1 MVPSPGDAN
10 ESETGTSDRPN
21 SFGWHVSRVADRFV
35 DLLVFALVPLLT
47 ALSNTGN
54 VRQTLSQYRGFSINL
69 EFAFPSALLDL
80 WSLTTPP
87 EPAPEIGTDDLY
99 GPPTG
104 GPTDGP
110 TGTASP
116 TGLEEQTGPGGTD
129 LTVDTPFGIVADS
142 LEPIGLAIIPVIV
155 IGALVY
161 VVLLAVLQAVY
172 VGGID
177 RRLETNRIEPIA
189 CVLRYAPRF
198 VLYNLVILGGIALL
212 LPILLVS
219 PLFLLVVFP
228 AMFVLGYL
236 FYAVP
241 FLFVVDDARFL
252 EAFSRSL
259 EFAIGNGSYFWFAV
273 WHVVTAVVASFV
285 LSILVSIGGPIGLI
299 LAIGFATPLGLML
312 TATTVSFLH
321 ELVELEG
328 QSQWATQ

>member
-1 MVPSPGDAN
+1 MVPSPGNAD
-10 ESETGTSDRPN
+10 ESETGSRDSPN
-21 SFGWHVSRVADRFV
+21 SFGWHVNRVGDRFD

-47 ALSNTGN
+47 TLSNTGN
-54 VRQTLSQYRGFSINL
+54 VRQTLSQSRGFSINL

-87 EPAPEIGTDDLY
+87 EPAPEIGTDGMY
-99 GPPTG
+99 GPPTR
-104 GPTDGP
+104 GP
-110 TGTASP
+110 TGDPTGTTSP
-116 TGLEEQTGPGGTD
+116 TDLGEQTGPGGTD

-142 LEPIGLAIIPVIV
+142 LEPMGLAIIPVIV

-177 RRLETNRIEPIA
+177 RRLENNWIEPVA

-198 VLYNLVILGGIALL
+198 VLYNLVIFGGIVLL

-219 PLFLLVVFP
+219 PLLFIVVFP
-228 AMFVLGYL
+228 AMFVIAYL

-273 WHVVTAVVASFV
+273 WHVVIAVIASFV
-285 LSILVSIGGPIGLI
+285 LSVLVSIGGPLGLV
-299 LAIGFATPLGLML
+299 LAIGFATPLGLVL
-312 TATTVSFLH
+312 TATTVSFLR

-328 QSQWATQ
+328 QSRWAT